1 MRNILAR
8 LVGKLAL
15 DRKILDCLSSHL
27 SLTEEAIKIV
37 RDFVTG
43 CTGRTEL
50 CNRIGDVVYK
60 VKCLEVKGDDL
71 MKEAWALIIKSGTLH
86 PLSIPLLSTLMNKL
100 DDMLDTV
107 NVLALEIERYLALP
121 EDHSRTWNRLA
132 TYLNTTLQLCEEAVR
147 TLRSSIAESMRLD
160 DLTNNIAK
168 VNNIEHDVDVLK
180 NNILLELSK
189 GAGEITCHELL
200 HVRMIVQLVD
210 NLADSAQDLA
220 NMLLTLYTMLP
231 GS

>member
-8 LVGKLAL
+8 LVGRLAL

-27 SLTEEAIKIV
+27 SLTEEAIRIV
-37 RDFVTG
+37 RSFVTE
-43 CTGRTEL
+43 CSTRSDL
-50 CNRIGDVVYK
+50 CNKIGDVVYR
-60 VKCLEVKGDDL
+60 VKCLEVRGDDL
-71 MKEAWALIIKSGTLH
+71 VKEAWALIIRSGSLH
-86 PLSIPLLSTLMNKL
+86 PISIPLLSTLMNKL

-107 NVLALEIERYLALP
+107 NVLTLEIERYLALP
-121 EDHSRTWNRLA
+121 EDHCKVWSSLSS
-132 TYLNTTLQLCEEAVR
+132 YLNTTLQLCEEAVR

-160 DLTNNIAK
+160 DLTNNISR

-180 NNILLELSK
+180 NKILLELSK
-189 GAGEITCHELL
+189 RANEITCHELL